1 MEPLRVLLV
10 DDHTLFRRGIESLLA
25 SRQGIKVVGD
35 AADGC
40 EAITLAK
47 ETMPDV
53 ILMDIDM
60 PGCDGLEATRQIK
73 RELPHVKIV
82 MLTVSDDDDKL
93 FEAIKSGARGYLLKD
108 LEAYQLF
115 DMLESIR
122 RGEAPLSGLV
132 AARILEEFTQSKLD
146 SPQEPEPAV
155 VHTATD
161 ELSARE
167 IEVLELVVDGK
178 TNKEIAEALV
188 ITENTVKNH
197 LSNILDKLH
206 LQNRIQLAVY
216 AVRQGLVGSAPDAP
230 PGPVDDR

>member
-1 MEPLRVLLV
+1 MRQAMEPLRVLLV

-25 SRQGIKVVGD
+25 SRQGIQVVGD
-35 AADGC
+35 AADGL
-40 EAITLAK
+40 EAIALAR

-60 PGCDGLEATRQIK
+60 PRCNGLEATRQIK
-73 RELPHVKIV
+73 RELPYVQIV
-82 MLTVSDDDDKL
+82 ILTVSAADDNL

-115 DMLESIR
+115 EMLESVS

-132 AARILEEFTQSKLD
+132 AAKILEELRQTMPD
-146 SPQEPEPAV
+146 SLQGPESGVAGE
-155 VHTATD
+155 AAD
-161 ELSARE
+161 ALSARE
-167 IEVLELVVDGK
+167 IEILELVVDGK
-178 TNKEIAEALV
+178 SNRQIAETLC

-206 LQNRIQLAVY
+206 LQNRIQAAVY
-216 AVRQGLVGSAPDAP
+216 AVRQGLVEHAPDAA
-230 PGPVDDR
+230 